1 MSPPIPARED
11 IAGTERVVPPRA
23 VRPSELMPP
32 PSSRTPPRSC
42 RKCERTTGPWAGLD
56 LCVAC
61 LRVGLA
67 ARKAER
73 EAAEDDD
80 QDDDRDRDDEL
91 DAAPAPVRGELPT
104 PVASF
109 VVDVMDDSIG
119 GGAVKP
125 PRRPYTCGRCGGAG
139 HSARGC
145 RAGAAAMETP

>member
-1 MSPPIPARED
+1 MSVPAMSPPLLARED

-23 VRPSELMPP
+23 VRPSELMPAL
-32 PSSRTPPRSC
+32 SSRTPPRSC

-80 QDDDRDRDDEL
+80 QDDDRDRDRDDEL

-109 VVDVMDDSIG
+109 VVDVMQRLDPG
-119 GGAVKP
+119 GGL
-125 PRRPYTCGRCGGAG
+125 
-139 HSARGC
+139 
-145 RAGAAAMETP
+145 